1 MAQDSIEL
9 YFDRDS
15 KSVFDKL
22 IERIIKRANDST
34 KNSTI
39 KFYNNGQYV
48 YKYADI
54 LKEEEKLYIIDIMPW
69 EELRKFW
76 LKVIEL
82 TKYAGTYKAY
92 TEILTYM
99 FGEQIEIEFSSRTTD
114 SIEGK
119 EERQAGNLWIH
130 INKASTVIDKF
141 FWLTD
146 EERRTLIAW
155 KDAEEETIIDK
166 REYPIYITQLINI
179 NIDIINQIID
189 FLTPVG
195 LRTYLDLTL

>member
-9 YFDRDS
+9 YFNKDS

-22 IERIIKRANDST
+22 IERIIKRANNTTKDST
-34 KNSTI
+34 I
-39 KFYNNGQYV
+39 QFYNNGQYV
-48 YKYADI
+48 YKFSDI
-54 LKEEEKLYIIDIMPW
+54 LKEQGKLYIIDIMPW

-92 TEILTYM
+92 TGILTYM
-99 FGEQIEIEFSSRTTD
+99 FGEQIEVEFSSKTTD

-130 INKASTVIDKF
+130 INKASTVINKF

-146 EERRTLIAW
+146 EDRNTLIAW
-155 KDAEEETIIDK
+155 KDELDRTK
-166 REYPIYITQLINI
+166 YPLYVTQLINI

-189 FLTPVG
+189 FLTPIG

>member
-1 MAQDSIEL
+1 
-9 YFDRDS
+9 
-15 KSVFDKL
+15 
-22 IERIIKRANDST
+22 
-34 KNSTI
+34 
-39 KFYNNGQYV
+39 
-48 YKYADI
+48 
-54 LKEEEKLYIIDIMPW
+54 MPW

-92 TEILTYM
+92 TGILTYM
-99 FGEQIEIEFSSRTTD
+99 FGEQIEIEFSSKTTD

-130 INKASTVIDKF
+130 INKASTVINKF

-146 EERRTLIAW
+146 EDRNTLIAW
-155 KDAEEETIIDK
+155 KDVLDK
-166 REYPIYITQLINI
+166 TKYPLYVTQLMNI

-189 FLTPVG
+189 FLTPIG

>member
-22 IERIIKRANDST
+22 IERIVKRVNNST
-34 KNSTI
+34 KDSSI

-48 YKYADI
+48 YKFADI
-54 LKEEEKLYIIDIMPW
+54 LKEQGKLYIIDIMPR

-82 TKYAGTYKAY
+82 TTYAGTYKAY
-92 TEILTYM
+92 KEILTYM
-99 FGEQIEIEFSSRTTD
+99 FGEQIEVEFSSKTTD

-130 INKASTVIDKF
+130 INKASTVINKF
-141 FWLTD
+141 FWLTNK
-146 EERRTLIAW
+146 ERDTLISW
-155 KDAEEETIIDK
+155 KDVLDK
-166 REYPIYITQLINI
+166 TKYPLYVTQLINI

-189 FLTPVG
+189 FLTPIG